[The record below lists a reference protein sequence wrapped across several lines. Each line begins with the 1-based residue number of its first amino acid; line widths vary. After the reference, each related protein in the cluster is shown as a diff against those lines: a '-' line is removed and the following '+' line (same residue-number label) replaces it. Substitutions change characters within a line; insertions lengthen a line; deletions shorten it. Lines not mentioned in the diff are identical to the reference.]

1 MNDPNRTPAIRVMM
15 MPRDTNAHGT
25 IFGGVILS
33 HIDQAG
39 AVAAIEMGLGKVVTV
54 AMDEVV
60 FHQPVRVGD
69 LVSFY
74 YPNQLGFFG
83 RLGVA
88 LKHFWVF
95 LSDSPREANTEGGIF
110 PAIFGTFATSIVGVA
125 IYSLVPFYNG
135 SPAPP
140 DWLLGI
146 LFGIGGLLGMYLGA
160 SCQRYVSERVIQ
172 VILSVIIFMVSV
184 NYIFQFFR

>member
-1 MNDPNRTPAIRVMM
+1 MNDPARTPAIRVMM

-60 FHQPVRVGD
+60 FHEPVRVGD

-74 YPNQLGFFG
+74 ATVVKKG
-83 RLGVA
+83 RTSLLVR
-88 LKHFWVF
+88 V
-95 LSDSPREANTEGGIF
+95 DVEAFRRGDGSTVQVTE
-110 PAIFGTFATSIVGVA
+110 ADVT
-125 IYSLVPFYNG
+125 
-135 SPAPP
+135 
-140 DWLLGI
+140 
-146 LFGIGGLLGMYLGA
+146 
-160 SCQRYVSERVIQ
+160 YVHIDDQ
-172 VILSVIIFMVSV
+172 GHPIPLP
-184 NYIFQFFR
+184 